1 MQFHEYARYDAVGL
15 RDLIRAGEVTADEVE
30 RVARQALA
38 VTDAKLNGLALPVF
52 SPALDH
58 ADDGPFTGVPFL
70 IKDHGPV
77 AKEVPFFLG
86 SRSLPGIVPQHDS
99 DLMARFRA
107 AGLVTLGLTT
117 VPEMAIS
124 FSTESLKYGP
134 TRNPW
139 DLDRGVGGSSG
150 GAAALVAAGAV
161 PVAHGSD
168 GAGSIRVPASCCGL
182 VGLKP
187 SRGRV
192 PCGPDQGEPMLGMA
206 SEFALTRTV
215 RDAAHLL
222 DAVQGPGVGDK
233 YTAPPPRGRYADDVG
248 ADPGSLRV
256 AVTTQAWSGA
266 VVDGEAATAAV
277 QAGRV
282 LEQMGHTIA
291 DASPIIDWDAVMR
304 CAVAE
309 AVALASPLLMAP
321 RQPDPARL
329 EAVSRQLLRVA
340 ADYSALDMMAAF
352 GAQNRLTRSVGAFFT
367 EYDLL
372 ITPTLGRLPAPHGTL
387 RYDDPSHTVTSWL
400 QSIFDYGPF
409 TMVFNI
415 SGQPAISLPL
425 GRSEGGLPIGVQII
439 ASYGREDV
447 LFRIAAQL
455 ELAMPWKERSPRFS
469 LAGGTPVPGCSP

>member
-1 MQFHEYARYDAVGL
+1 MQLHEYARYDAVGL
-15 RDLIRAGEVTADEVE
+15 RDLIRAGEVTAGEVE
-30 RVARQALA
+30 SVARQALSA
-38 VTDAKLNGLALPVF
+38 ANAEVNGLALPVF

-58 ADDGPFTGVPFL
+58 SDDGPFTGVPFL

-77 AKEVPFFLG
+77 AEGVPFFLG
-86 SRSLPGIVPQHDS
+86 SRSLPGIVPPRDS

-107 AGLVTLGLTT
+107 AGLATLGLTT
-117 VPEMAIS
+117 VPEMVIS
-124 FSTESLKYGP
+124 FSTESVKHGP

-139 DLDRGVGGSSG
+139 DLERGVGGSSG

-161 PVAHGSD
+161 PVAHAGD
-168 GAGSIRVPASCCGL
+168 GAGSIRIPASCCGL

-192 PCGPDQGEPMLGMA
+192 PCGPDLGEPMLGMA
-206 SEFALTRTV
+206 YEFALTRTV

-233 YTAPPPRGRYADDVG
+233 YTAPPPGGRYANDVG

-256 AVTTQAWSGA
+256 AVTTKAWSGA
-266 VVDGEAATAAV
+266 VVDGEVAAAAV
-277 QAGRV
+277 QVGRV
-282 LEQMGHTIA
+282 LEETGHTVTE
-291 DASPIIDWDAVMR
+291 ASPVLDWDAVMQSM
-304 CAVAE
+304 VAE
-309 AVALASPLLMAP
+309 AVAIASPLLMAP

-329 EAVSRQLLRVA
+329 EAVSRRLLQVA
-340 ADYSALDMMAAF
+340 REYSALDMMAAF
-352 GAQNRLTRSVGAFFT
+352 GAQNRVTRSVGAFFT

-387 RYDDPSHTVTSWL
+387 RYDDPGHTLTSWL
-400 QSIFDYGPF
+400 QSIFEYGPF
-409 TMVFNI
+409 AMVFNI

-425 GRSEGGLPIGVQII
+425 GHSDSGLPIGVQIV
-439 ASYGREDV
+439 ARYGREDV

-455 ELAMPWKERSPRFS
+455 EQAMPWKDR
-469 LAGGTPVPGCSP
+469 TPGFFLGRH